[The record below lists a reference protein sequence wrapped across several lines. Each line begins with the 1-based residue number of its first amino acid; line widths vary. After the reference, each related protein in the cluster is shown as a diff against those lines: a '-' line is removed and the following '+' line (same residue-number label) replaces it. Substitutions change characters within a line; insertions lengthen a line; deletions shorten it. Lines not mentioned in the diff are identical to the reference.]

1 MRLNKTWP
9 YYNDLAVLFLRI
21 ATILNINTMNEQD
34 ISLRKLKFAN
44 HHKRLAITPRAMED
58 K

>member
-1 MRLNKTWP
+1 
-9 YYNDLAVLFLRI
+9 
-21 ATILNINTMNEQD
+21 MNEQD

>member
-1 MRLNKTWP
+1 
-9 YYNDLAVLFLRI
+9 
-21 ATILNINTMNEQD
+21 MNEQD

-58 K
+58 KVRVRLLIEVTPPQLE